1 MFGRFSPQ
9 TARKG
14 RTIMKHKRIR
24 IALVILEVFVA
35 LGAIAGG
42 IGLLTG
48 AIPASLDGLQGS
60 PFVDYTVPAWSL
72 MVMVGGSMLLAA
84 ATILTGREMGVLA
97 SIFAGL
103 VMMIFEIVEVAVID
117 RAGGSELMFAVVL
130 QTFYF
135 ALGLA
140 IFVLSSRLWLTEYR
154 NHHFPTRPVSHA

>member
-1 MFGRFSPQ
+1 
-9 TARKG
+9 
-14 RTIMKHKRIR
+14 MKQKLTRIT
-24 IALVILEVFVA
+24 LVVLEVFVA
-35 LGAIAGG
+35 LGAVAGG

-48 AIPASLDGLQGS
+48 AIPAELHGLQGS
-60 PFVDYTVPAWSL
+60 PFVDYTVPAFVL

-97 SIFAGL
+97 STFAGL

-117 RAGGSELMFAVVL
+117 RTGGSELMFAVVL
-130 QTFYF
+130 QIFYF

-154 NHHFPTRPVSHA
+154 NHHFSTRPVSHV